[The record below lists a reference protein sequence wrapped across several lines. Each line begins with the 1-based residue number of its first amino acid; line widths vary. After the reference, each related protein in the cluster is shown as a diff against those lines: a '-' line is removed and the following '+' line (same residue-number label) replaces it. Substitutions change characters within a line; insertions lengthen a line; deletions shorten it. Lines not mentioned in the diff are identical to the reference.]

1 MALLL
6 RAETCDGNNAC
17 DTDLNIYLIS
27 VQFRDAKR
35 LITFKIKVCLYTV
48 CVCVCVC
55 VCVYVCIYIYIY
67 VYVCL
72 FKKTL
77 FNITCI

>member
-35 LITFKIKVCLYTV
+35 LIAFKIKVCLYTM
-48 CVCVCVC
+48 C
-55 VCVYVCIYIYIY
+55 VCVYKYIYIYIY
-67 VYVCL
+67 IYIH
-72 FKKTL
+72 TY
-77 FNITCI
+77 I

>member
-27 VQFRDAKR
+27 VQFRAAKR
-35 LITFKIKVCLYTV
+35 LITFKIKVCLYT
-48 CVCVCVC
+48 
-55 VCVYVCIYIYIY
+55 IYIYIY
-67 VYVCL
+67 PHVYL
-72 FKKTL
+72 KKHYL
-77 FNITCI
+77 ILLVYNLYYV

>member
-35 LITFKIKVCLYTV
+35 LIAFKIKVLFIYYV
-48 CVCVCVC
+48 CVCCVC
-55 VCVYVCIYIYIY
+55 DIWYVYIYIYNIYIYIY
-67 VYVCL
+67 IY
-72 FKKTL
+72 
-77 FNITCI
+77 I

>member
-27 VQFRDAKR
+27 VQFRDAKL
-35 LITFKIKVCLYTV
+35 LIAFKIKVCLYTV
-48 CVCVCVC
+48 CVL
-55 VCVYVCIYIYIY
+55 CVYVCVYIYLY
-67 VYVCL
+67 PHVYL
-72 FKKTL
+72 K
-77 FNITCI
+77 NII